1 MGQKKKMVHLIK
13 VLSQTKPADL
23 NKILSYLSDDAIN
36 DICECIYN
44 VIYTDLK
51 LSARKKSHL
60 RKCIKSNCSMHKKI
74 KTITSKKEPI
84 FKRRKALNQVGGFLP
99 LLLGTALPFLVDLIF
114 GKK

>member
-1 MGQKKKMVHLIK
+1 MRDKKKMVHLVK
-13 VLSQTKPADL
+13 VLSKTNPDNVKQIID
-23 NKILSYLSDDAIN
+23 YLSDDAID

-51 LSARKKSHL
+51 LSKRKKNHL
-60 RKCIKSNCSMHKKI
+60 RKCIKSNCGIKRI